1 MSDTRSLRVALIGD
15 GGISRS
21 VRATLT
27 ELADPGIHVTAV
39 LKRGIT
45 SNEPLAVTDVDA
57 LLGTKPGV
65 VIECAGHSAV
75 TAHGETILRAG
86 VTLVIVSAG
95 ALADVEVEQR
105 LQAAAIEGGGRLLI
119 ASGALA
125 GIDALAAARFGGLQR
140 VRYRGLK
147 PPVAWK
153 GTQAETLL
161 DLTTLTEPTVF
172 YRGNARDAAR
182 AYPKNSN
189 VAATIAMAGIGFDAT
204 EVELVADPTVE
215 RNVHELWFQG
225 ADGQFRTT
233 SIGMPSRDNPK
244 TSALTA
250 HSVVRILT
258 SMRSA
263 VTLA

>member
-1 MSDTRSLRVALIGD
+1 MSDIRSLRVALIGD

-27 ELADPGIHVTAV
+27 ELANPGIQVTAV
-39 LKRGIT
+39 LKRAIT
-45 SNEPLAVTDVDA
+45 SSEPLAVTDVDA

-65 VIECAGHSAV
+65 VVECAGHSAV
-75 TAHGETILRAG
+75 KAYGETILRAG
-86 VTLVIVSAG
+86 VTLLIVSTG
-95 ALADVEVEQR
+95 ALADIEVEQR

-189 VAATIAMAGIGFDAT
+189 VAATIAMAGIGFDGT

-225 ADGQFRTT
+225 ADGHFQTI

-258 SMRSA
+258 SMCSS